1 MKPTEASSEFA
12 RTKTIKE
19 QREYLPI
26 YTVRDELMS
35 VRGDGR
41 AEYVWKWFSIG
52 LTNMCAL
59 RAGVLYVA
67 GDC

>member
-1 MKPTEASSEFA
+1 MKTTEASSEFA

-35 VRGDGR
+35 VS
-41 AEYVWKWFSIG
+41 ATPLLLFLLLS
-52 LTNMCAL
+52 CAPRISVHFVVPPVTL
-59 RAGVLYVA
+59 L
-67 GDC
+67 